1 MTERLNINS
10 TNTYIIVL
18 SLATL
23 YVIAGKISFNLLSG
37 NGIVNIG
44 LFASEGFALAFALQF
59 GKKAFFGVFL
69 GQFVLAL
76 INNINIEA
84 SFAIA
89 TINATEALLGIYLF
103 KKFKLKKDL
112 NQFRDIVGLLL
123 LIAFI
128 LQIYS
133 AVFSNTI
140 LLLNGYITSQEFLY
154 SSFSWWFGNIMGQFL
169 FTPFLLILFKEYK
182 QIDYLNLFFH
192 SFVFLTYLYIF
203 EILLNL
209 RSPLL
214 LLSLTIPIIIYI
226 TSKKGTFY
234 GMFFSIITSLGSSFS
249 IYLQKGAFY
258 THNNLEDTIN
268 YNLFVLANILVALT
282 TSALF
287 HEKKQNEI
295 NLQRMIDEEV
305 EKNKHNQLLM
315 IQQSRLA
322 QMGEMIAMIAH
333 QWRQPLNNLS
343 LVNQLLVSKYEKA
356 KLDDKTIK
364 YFSENSKK
372 QIREMSRTIDDF
384 RNFFKAEKFE
394 QDFSINEVVRNI
406 LNMVETIYTNNNI
419 KINFHSKKDYHSVGY
434 PNELGQAILNI
445 INNAKDA
452 LIEQDIDEKY
462 IDIFFEETDEYIV
475 INIIDN
481 AGGIPDDIIDKIF
494 DPYFSTKTEK
504 NGTGLGLYITRIIL
518 QEHMNAKITV
528 QNNDNGA
535 TFKIY
540 LKRKI

>member
-37 NGIVNIG
+37 NSIVNIG

-203 EILLNL
+203 EILLHL